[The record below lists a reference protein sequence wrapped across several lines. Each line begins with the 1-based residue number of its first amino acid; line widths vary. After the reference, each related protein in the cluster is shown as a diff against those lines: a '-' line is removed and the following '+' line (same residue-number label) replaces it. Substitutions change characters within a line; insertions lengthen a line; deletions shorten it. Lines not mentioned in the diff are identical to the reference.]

1 MNRQLN
7 KYLRRQ
13 NSAPRADTPSR
24 ILPGFLGRF
33 VSRVLPIAV
42 ASVVFAPVAGATPIE
57 ILFVGNSFT
66 FGKYD
71 PVRSYMGGYDS
82 GPGAASGAHVHDLQC
97 PSAAAC
103 STAENVPAT
112 VPSTNPAVTNNPL
125 YPTLNTQLDYLNT
138 TGSAL
143 KYGERGPF
151 GGIPGIFLKLT
162 QEAGLAYN
170 VSIDT
175 IASATLNGT
184 WSNNTNLPVI
194 SASKWDRVVL
204 QEQSFSPLPTNIT
217 VNGASVTTR
226 GNPANFNKGV
236 QTIVNS
242 LHTNAVAAG
251 KPDAKVTLYE
261 TQPLASYSYLSTNPA
276 APIFGSSAGIT
287 GGNNNQPYV
296 GDPDPVRRMAGDLHN
311 AYNTAAANAN
321 ALGKSS
327 VTVALAGDAWI
338 TAMNDGIA
346 VMNPYLPGAL
356 SGPQVDLWDSNA
368 LDACCTTPIG
378 YHPSLYGAYLNAL
391 VLFDKITG
399 VDPRTL
405 SDETDPN
412 SPLYPTSAAF
422 SLGIS
427 PTIAAE
433 LQYVAAL
440 TVAAGGPV
448 PEPASLVLLL
458 TGLGML
464 GFKAR
469 RRVARST

>member
-1 MNRQLN
+1 
-7 KYLRRQ
+7 
-13 NSAPRADTPSR
+13 
-24 ILPGFLGRF
+24 
-33 VSRVLPIAV
+33 VSRLVPIAV
-42 ASVVFAPVAGATPIE
+42 ATVTLSATSVFATPIE

-71 PVRSYMGGYDS
+71 PVRSYLGGYDS
-82 GPGAASGAHVHDLQC
+82 GPGAAVDAHVHDLQC
-97 PSAAAC
+97 PSVAAC
-103 STAENVPAT
+103 STAEKVAAS
-112 VPSTNPAVTNNPL
+112 VPSTNPAVINNPSI
-125 YPTLNTQLDYLNT
+125 PTLQNQLNYLQA
-138 TGSAL
+138 GSAPT
-143 KYGERGPF
+143 YGERGPY

-162 QEAGLAYN
+162 QEAGLNYD

-184 WSNNTNLPVI
+184 WKNSTNLPVI

-204 QEQSFSPLPTNIT
+204 QEQSFTPLPTTIT
-217 VNGASVTTR
+217 VNGATITTR
-226 GNPANFNKGV
+226 GNPANFNTGV
-236 QTIVNS
+236 QAIVNA
-242 LHTNAVAAG
+242 LHTNDAAAG

-261 TQPLASYSYLSTNPA
+261 TQPLASYSYLSFNPA

-321 ALGKSS
+321 ALGHSS
-327 VTVALAGDAWI
+327 VNVALAGDAWI
-338 TAMNDGIA
+338 TAMNDSIA

-391 VLFDKITG
+391 VLFESITG
-399 VDPRTL
+399 VDARTL
-405 SDETDPN
+405 GDETDSN
-412 SPLYPTSAAF
+412 SPLYLTSAAY

-433 LQYVAAL
+433 LENIAAL
-440 TVAAGGPV
+440 TVTAGGPV
-448 PEPASLVLLL
+448 PEPGTLVLLL

-464 GFKAR
+464 GFIAR
-469 RRVARST
+469 RRAA

>member
-1 MNRQLN
+1 MTWQLN
-7 KYLRRQ
+7 KVPLQ
-13 NSAPRADTPSR
+13 PNSAPCAVTLRR
-24 ILPGFLGRF
+24 ILPGLLNRL
-33 VSRVLPIAV
+33 VSRLVLVAV
-42 ASVVFAPVAGATPIE
+42 VTVTCSATSVFATPIE

-82 GPGAASGAHVHDLQC
+82 GPGAAVGAHVHDLQC

-103 STAENVPAT
+103 TTAEKVAAS
-112 VPSTNPAVTNNPL
+112 VPSTNPAVINNPNI
-125 YPTLNTQLDYLNT
+125 PTLQSQLNYLQA
-138 TGSAL
+138 GSAPT
-143 KYGERGPF
+143 YGERGPY

-162 QEAGLAYN
+162 QEAGLNYN

-175 IASATLNGT
+175 IAAATLNGT
-184 WSNNTNLPVI
+184 WKNSTNLPVI
-194 SASKWDRVVL
+194 SASQWDRVVL
-204 QEQSFSPLPTNIT
+204 QEQSFSPLPTTIT
-217 VNGASVTTR
+217 VNGATVTTR
-226 GNPANFNKGV
+226 GNPGNFNTGV
-236 QTIVNS
+236 QAIVNS
-242 LHTNAVAAG
+242 LHTNDAAAG

-311 AYNTAAANAN
+311 AYNTAAVNAN
-321 ALGKSS
+321 ALGHSS
-327 VTVALAGDAWI
+327 VDVALAGDAWI
-338 TAMNDGIA
+338 TAMNQGVA
-346 VMNPYLPGAL
+346 VMNPFLPGAPF
-356 SGPQVDLWDSNA
+356 GTQVDLWDSNA

-391 VLFDKITG
+391 ALFETITG
-399 VDPRTL
+399 IDPRTL
-405 SDETDPN
+405 GDETDPN
-412 SPLYPTSAAF
+412 NLLYQTSAAF

-433 LQYVAAL
+433 LESTAAL
-440 TVAAGGPV
+440 TVAAGRPV
-448 PEPASLVLLL
+448 PEPATLVLLL

-464 GFKAR
+464 GSSVR
-469 RRVARST
+469 RRVA

>member
-1 MNRQLN
+1 MTWQLN
-7 KYLRRQ
+7 KVPLQ
-13 NSAPRADTPSR
+13 PNSAPCAVTPRR
-24 ILPGFLGRF
+24 ILPGLLSRL
-33 VSRVLPIAV
+33 VSRLVPVAV
-42 ASVVFAPVAGATPIE
+42 ATVTFSATSVFATPIE

-82 GPGAASGAHVHDLQC
+82 GPGAAVDAHVHDLQC

-103 STAENVPAT
+103 STAEKVAAS
-112 VPSTNPAVTNNPL
+112 VPSTNPAVINNPSI
-125 YPTLNTQLDYLNT
+125 PTLQNQLNYLQA
-138 TGSAL
+138 GSAPT
-143 KYGERGPF
+143 YGERGPY

-162 QEAGLAYN
+162 QEAGLNYD

-184 WSNNTNLPVI
+184 WKNSTNLPVI

-204 QEQSFSPLPTNIT
+204 QEQSFTPLPTTIT
-217 VNGASVTTR
+217 VNGATITTR
-226 GNPANFNKGV
+226 GNPANFNTGV
-236 QTIVNS
+236 QAIVNA
-242 LHTNAVAAG
+242 LHTNDAAAS

-261 TQPLASYSYLSTNPA
+261 TQPLASYSYLSFNPA

-321 ALGKSS
+321 ALGHSS
-327 VTVALAGDAWI
+327 VNVALAGDAWI
-338 TAMNDGIA
+338 TAMNDSIA

-391 VLFDKITG
+391 VLFESITG
-399 VDPRTL
+399 VDARTL
-405 SDETDPN
+405 GDETDSN
-412 SPLYPTSAAF
+412 SPLYLTSAAY

-433 LQYVAAL
+433 LEYIAAL
-440 TVAAGGPV
+440 TVTAGGPV
-448 PEPASLVLLL
+448 PEPATLVLLL

-464 GFKAR
+464 GFIAR
-469 RRVARST
+469 RRAA

>member
-1 MNRQLN
+1 MTWQLN
-7 KYLRRQ
+7 KVPLQ
-13 NSAPRADTPSR
+13 PNSAPCAVTPRR
-24 ILPGFLGRF
+24 ILPGLLSRL
-33 VSRVLPIAV
+33 VSRLVLVAV
-42 ASVVFAPVAGATPIE
+42 ATVTFSATSVFATPIE

-82 GPGAASGAHVHDLQC
+82 GPGAAVDAHVHDLQC

-103 STAENVPAT
+103 STAEKVAAS
-112 VPSTNPAVTNNPL
+112 VPSTNPAVINNPSI
-125 YPTLNTQLDYLNT
+125 PTLQNQLNYLQA
-138 TGSAL
+138 GSAPT
-143 KYGERGPF
+143 YGERGPY

-162 QEAGLAYN
+162 QEAGLNYD

-184 WSNNTNLPVI
+184 WKSSTNLPVI

-204 QEQSFSPLPTNIT
+204 QEQSFTPLPTTIT
-217 VNGASVTTR
+217 VNGATITTR
-226 GNPANFNKGV
+226 GNPANFNTGV
-236 QTIVNS
+236 QAIVNA
-242 LHTNAVAAG
+242 LHTNDAAAS

-261 TQPLASYSYLSTNPA
+261 TQPLASYSYLSFNPA

-321 ALGKSS
+321 ALGHSS
-327 VTVALAGDAWI
+327 VNLALAGDAWI
-338 TAMNDGIA
+338 TAMNDSIA

-391 VLFDKITG
+391 VLFESITG
-399 VDPRTL
+399 VDARTL
-405 SDETDPN
+405 GDETDSN
-412 SPLYPTSAAF
+412 SPLYLTSAAY

-433 LQYVAAL
+433 LEYIAAL
-440 TVAAGGPV
+440 TVTAGGPV
-448 PEPASLVLLL
+448 PEPATLVLLL

-464 GFKAR
+464 GFIAR
-469 RRVARST
+469 RARP

>member
-1 MNRQLN
+1 MTWQLN
-7 KYLRRQ
+7 KVPLQ
-13 NSAPRADTPSR
+13 PNSAPCAVTSRR
-24 ILPGFLGRF
+24 ILPGLLSRL
-33 VSRVLPIAV
+33 VSRLVPVAV
-42 ASVVFAPVAGATPIE
+42 ATVTFSATSVFATPIE

-82 GPGAASGAHVHDLQC
+82 GPGAAVDAHVHDLQC

-103 STAENVPAT
+103 STAEKVAAS
-112 VPSTNPAVTNNPL
+112 VPSTDPAVINNPSI
-125 YPTLNTQLDYLNT
+125 PTLQNQLNYLQA
-138 TGSAL
+138 GSAPT
-143 KYGERGPF
+143 YGERGPY

-162 QEAGLAYN
+162 QEAGLNYD

-184 WSNNTNLPVI
+184 WKSSTNLPVI

-204 QEQSFSPLPTNIT
+204 QEQSFTPLPTTIT
-217 VNGASVTTR
+217 VNGATITTR
-226 GNPANFNKGV
+226 GNPANFNTGV
-236 QTIVNS
+236 QAIVNA
-242 LHTNAVAAG
+242 LHTNDAAAS

-261 TQPLASYSYLSTNPA
+261 TQPLASYSYLSFNPA

-321 ALGKSS
+321 ALGHSS
-327 VTVALAGDAWI
+327 VNLALAGDAWI
-338 TAMNDGIA
+338 TAMNDSIA

-391 VLFDKITG
+391 VLFESITG
-399 VDPRTL
+399 VDARTL
-405 SDETDPN
+405 GDETDSN
-412 SPLYPTSAAF
+412 SPLYLTSAAY

-433 LQYVAAL
+433 LEYIAAL
-440 TVAAGGPV
+440 TVTAGGPV
-448 PEPASLVLLL
+448 PEPATLVLLL

-464 GFKAR
+464 GFIAR
-469 RRVARST
+469 RRAA